1 VIDIAALSESKVF
14 AGLSDRELRQVAQ
27 TAALQNFAAG
37 ALVFGEDDV
46 ASNMYLV
53 TDGRVAL
60 KMRSRAGQEVIIDE
74 LGPGEVA
81 GWSSTLEDQRYTAS
95 LSAVE
100 PSTLLVFDG
109 PRLRQLFHKDQSIGN
124 RVLGNMLFVVSGRLG
139 HLRSRLVDA
148 PFAPEWLTSPTHDGP
163 VGPPCAAGAMSEMK
177 SIACPACAAV
187 AGGPMA
193 LVNETAQ
200 YRCRNCGMV
209 FYAPACCESE

>member
-1 VIDIAALSESKVF
+1 MIDIAALSESKVF
-14 AGLSDRELRQVAQ
+14 AGLSDRELRRVAE
-27 TAALQNFAAG
+27 TAAVQTFAPG

-53 TDGRVAL
+53 SEGRVAL
-60 KMRSRAGQEVIIDE
+60 KMKSRTGQVVVIDE

-95 LSAVE
+95 VSAVE

-124 RVLGNMLFVVSGRLG
+124 RVMGNMLMVVSGRLG
-139 HLRSRLVDA
+139 NLRSKLVDE
-148 PFAPEWLTSPTHDGP
+148 PFAPEWLTSPTHVGP
-163 VGPPCAAGAMSEMK
+163 VGPPCAGVMTEMK
-177 SIACPACAAV
+177 SIACPACGAV
-187 AGGPMA
+187 AGGPMTLA
-193 LVNETAQ
+193 NETAQ

-209 FYAPACCESE
+209 FYAPACCETD